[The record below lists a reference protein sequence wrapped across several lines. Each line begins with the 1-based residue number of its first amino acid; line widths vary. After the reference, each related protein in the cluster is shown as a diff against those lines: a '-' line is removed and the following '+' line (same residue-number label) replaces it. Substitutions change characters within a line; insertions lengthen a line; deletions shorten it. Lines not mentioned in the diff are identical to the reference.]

1 MKLSASLSLLLIIT
15 LCSNAFGNKKKG
27 EVQLPII
34 QTIQVQK
41 LQNGAELDSG
51 SFMYA
56 LPRTV
61 FRMQIEVERDIFT
74 HGVYAAY
81 AQQYLGLTNVELK
94 NRTHYTIKQIK
105 VSTYHEADTEE
116 LYMVQ
121 PSPDVDLDMLKLT
134 QEGLMLFPNNFG
146 IGYEDTSSLS
156 WASKRRALSESGMQ
170 TFFSTPEIQKAKAVE
185 NDADEN
191 DEEEEEDK
199 VAVVPQAFISVESK
213 TLEEQAAAAA
223 QFLLNLRKRKYEL
236 LTGEVDAVF
245 ASNEALKVAIQEIKQ
260 MEREC
265 MTLFIGIHSKSSRTY
280 QYDGLTQSNITKYNI
295 FNFSDEAGI
304 LEQSGGGLAVS
315 LEILPDRKY
324 ERTKPLTKNL
334 EGFRV
339 RVPDMSTIRL
349 VHGKK
354 ELYQGRFWIYQNGK
368 IVNMPFNL
376 YTQQGK

>member
-1 MKLSASLSLLLIIT
+1 
-15 LCSNAFGNKKKG
+15 
-27 EVQLPII
+27 
-34 QTIQVQK
+34 
-41 LQNGAELDSG
+41 
-51 SFMYA
+51 
-56 LPRTV
+56 
-61 FRMQIEVERDIFT
+61 
-74 HGVYAAY
+74 
-81 AQQYLGLTNVELK
+81 
-94 NRTHYTIKQIK
+94 
-105 VSTYHEADTEE
+105 
-116 LYMVQ
+116 
-121 PSPDVDLDMLKLT
+121 
-134 QEGLMLFPNNFG
+134 
-146 IGYEDTSSLS
+146 
-156 WASKRRALSESGMQ
+156 
-170 TFFSTPEIQKAKAVE
+170 KAKAVE
-185 NDADEN
+185 SNADEN
-191 DEEEEEDK
+191 EEEEEDK

-265 MTLFIGIHSKSSRTY
+265 MTLFIGTHSKSSRTY